1 MKALLATLAT
11 YLALFMMF
19 LGTANA
25 GLTSM
30 DPNDVTT
37 DWYISG
43 NEPDI
48 KGINPAVESLVFSP
62 KCVESSDT
70 TEDWYCNLTEGCPH
84 CVKREMDLKGSMD
97 KYVPQADQPKYF
109 EDDFGWY
116 S

>member
-1 MKALLATLAT
+1 MKALLATIAT
-11 YLALFMMF
+11 CLALFMMF

-30 DPNDVTT
+30 DPNDFTT

-43 NEPDI
+43 NEPKLDV
-48 KGINPAVESLVFSP
+48 GGFAMENQVFSP
-62 KCVESSDT
+62 KCIELSDST
-70 TEDWYCNLTEGCPH
+70 YEWYCNQTEGCPH
-84 CVKREMDLKGSMD
+84 CVKSEMDLKGSME
-97 KYVPQADQPKYF
+97 KYVPQADQPNYI